1 MITKELTERQ
11 VKVLRFI
18 ERSVSSTGYPPTIRE
33 IGNAFGIKSTNGVND
48 HLRALM
54 RKGYLAKEAGKSRT
68 LTLLQ
73 PKAKRNRTKK
83 SQSTIPIFSSVE
95 ETSTL
100 TQQPPIFAVFSAQEQ
115 TMTVFK
121 RGLDNVTTIL
131 SSFRFAF

>member
-1 MITKELTERQ
+1 MTTRELTERQ

-18 ERSVSSTGYPPTIRE
+18 ERSVSTTGYPPTIRE

-68 LTLLQ
+68 LTLLK
-73 PKAKRNRTKK
+73 PKNKRQKVKPQAAAIPVFK
-83 SQSTIPIFSSVE
+83 SVDDAHKVSPSS
-95 ETSTL
+95 L
-100 TQQPPIFAVFSAQEQ
+100 FAVFSDPEQ
-115 TMTVFK
+115 TMTVFQK
-121 RGLDNVTTIL
+121 GADSTTSIL